1 MEKGIIMWAVFI
13 AVSAAIVLF
22 SRKMK
27 REIEV
32 KGIETEAVVS
42 RIVDEGTL
50 EEVDINVYVKYRT
63 LDGQEI
69 EGVLS
74 NPRYD
79 LVEGQQ
85 VRIKYHPEHKSNAR
99 LVEDE
104 YN

>member
-1 MEKGIIMWAVFI
+1 MGKGIIMWAVFI

-50 EEVDINVYVKYRT
+50 EEV
-63 LDGQEI
+63 
-69 EGVLS
+69 LS
-74 NPRYD
+74 
-79 LVEGQQ
+79 
-85 VRIKYHPEHKSNAR
+85 R
-99 LVEDE
+99 LE
-104 YN
+104 